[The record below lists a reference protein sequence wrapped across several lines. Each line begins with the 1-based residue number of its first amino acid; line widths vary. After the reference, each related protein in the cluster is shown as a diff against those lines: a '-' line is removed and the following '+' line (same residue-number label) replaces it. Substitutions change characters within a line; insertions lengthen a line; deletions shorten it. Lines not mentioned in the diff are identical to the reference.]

1 MKQFELIKF
10 STQFHYIVH
19 TTETCC
25 HIDKQQKYLKVKMA
39 IGVGIP
45 KMENLNKKVTLTEA
59 RRKASSYTRAVQ
71 RQTNNRIWPEGLM
84 AERQVLSMTHC

>member
-1 MKQFELIKF
+1 
-10 STQFHYIVH
+10 
-19 TTETCC
+19 
-25 HIDKQQKYLKVKMA
+25 MA

-71 RQTNNRIWPEGLM
+71 RQTNNRIWPEG
-84 AERQVLSMTHC
+84 